1 MIAMNIWIIILRL
14 FMTFLLS
21 FVFGFER
28 QKEHKPVGFGTYI
41 FVAVGSC
48 AAAMVATDLVP
59 SNPLPL
65 LSAIISGIGFLG
77 AGAIMKTSEKV
88 FGFTSA
94 ATIWLFAI
102 FGLVVGVGE
111 YFLGCIIYIL
121 IGVVVIFD
129 RYLENNSI
137 GLYQKKITIT
147 TNKIIQE
154 KEIITLLLLNIKKFQ
169 LNFVEV
175 DKKANK
181 MSFTYMVE
189 GNKDQI
195 NKIPKK
201 LYEMDW
207 FENIKIE

>member
-1 MIAMNIWIIILRL
+1 MMITSVWTVLLRL
-14 FMTFLLS
+14 FITFVLS
-21 FVFGFER
+21 FAFGFER

-41 FVAVGSC
+41 FVSVGAC
-48 AAAMVATDLVP
+48 AAALVATDLVP

-102 FGLVVGVGE
+102 FGLVIGVGE
-111 YFLGCIIYIL
+111 YLLGFIIFIL
-121 IGVVVIFD
+121 IGVVVLFD
-129 RYLENNSI
+129 RYLERNSI
-137 GLYQKKITIT
+137 GLYQKKIIII

-154 KEIITLLLLNIKKFQ
+154 KEITTLLLLNIKRFQ
-169 LNFVEV
+169 LNYVEV
-175 DKKANK
+175 DKKNNK
-181 MSFTYMVE
+181 MIFTYLVE
-189 GNKDQI
+189 GNKDQV

-201 LYEMDW
+201 LYEMEW
-207 FENIKIE
+207 FETIKIE